1 MQLKLPKEPYKD
13 ILTMSAGFLI
23 LHLLVRRNLLLKDI
37 LFYLGIGIPVVSLL
51 SSFVAN
57 KIVWAWYKLAQGLGY
72 VNSRIILSLIFF
84 VFLTPLAFLS
94 RLKKGD
100 SLHLKKSEGS
110 YFITRNHPYAKK
122 DLEKM
127 W

>member
-1 MQLKLPKEPYKD
+1 
-13 ILTMSAGFLI
+13 MSAGFLI